1 MANGYEYKLMRI
13 TLVDELEYLTK
24 DQLLEVAT
32 DRRNNKA
39 IQDAALERWL
49 MLDDKDFAESIGRLR
64 QLVDTAKRLMRRSED
79 ATAGH
84 GS

>member
-13 TLVDELEYLTK
+13 ILVDELEYLTK

-32 DRRNNKA
+32 DKRNNKT

-49 MLDDKDFAESIGRLR
+49 KLDDKDFADSISRLR
-64 QLVDTAKRLMRRSED
+64 NLVDTAKRLMRRSDD
-79 ATAGH
+79 AAAGH

>member
-13 TLVDELEYLTK
+13 TLVDELENLTK

-32 DRRNNKA
+32 DKRNTEV

-49 MLDDKDFAESIGRLR
+49 MLDDKDFADSISRLR
-64 QLVDTAKRLMRRSED
+64 QLVDTAKRLMRRSDD
-79 ATAGH
+79 AAAGH